1 MSAKRIFDFVV
12 IGSGTGALVTAASLR
27 RCGKT
32 VIRVGAPFPYPERL
46 SGAGWCPESAPVGF
60 DGAPTPG
67 RAVLLRGSL
76 RRLPLSVGERARLL
90 PAIQLGGAGL
100 ALGRARVS
108 SAVAA
113 FVGGGREERTYRDWV
128 RYRFGEPLYDGVF
141 APYARA
147 RFGDP
152 EQVICGV
159 ARVVHGEPIGGGG
172 CRPVPGIYGPASDDL
187 DAVVTGLC
195 AGSVST
201 EAGVLEGQ
209 VVVDL
214 SPEEV
219 LRALVVASGDP
230 PDAALA
236 LDAGRLD
243 ARHGMEVFV
252 TGSLPEG
259 VDEVH
264 VVGTPDAPFFRA
276 VRHPGGEVALHLAT
290 EAGSGTWTEDDGA
303 LARRLVAAA
312 GELGLPGLLAGA
324 GVVRRLPRHHPVWT
338 TGHLTRLRT
347 WTEALV
353 DRGIEPVGRL
363 GLVAP
368 MTAAA
373 VSGYAED
380 RLVHGAS
387 LRDCIRHHV
396 EPPPRDS
403 AARPRL
409 ADFLAR

>member
-1 MSAKRIFDFVV
+1 MSAVRSFDFVV
-12 IGSGTGALVTAASLR
+12 IGSGTGALITAATLR
-27 RCGKT
+27 RCGKS
-32 VIRVGAPFPYPERL
+32 VIRVGAPFPYPDR
-46 SGAGWCPESAPVGF
+46 SPGAGWCPESAPAGF
-60 DGAPTPG
+60 DSAPSPG
-67 RAVLLRGSL
+67 RALLLRGSL
-76 RRLPLSVGERARLL
+76 LRLPLSVGDRARLL
-90 PAIQLGGAGL
+90 PALQLGVAGV
-100 ALGRARVS
+100 ALGRARAT

-159 ARVVHGEPIGGGG
+159 ARVVHGEPTAVGS
-172 CRPVPGIYGPASDDL
+172 RPPLGMYGPAPDDL
-187 DAVVTGLC
+187 DAVVTRIG

-201 EAGVLEGQ
+201 DLGVLEGQ

-219 LRALVVASGDP
+219 LRVLLPAPGGTADP
-230 PDAALA
+230 ALA

-243 ARHGMEVFV
+243 ARHGMEVFLS
-252 TGSLPEG
+252 GMLPEG

-290 EAGSGTWTEDDGA
+290 EAGSGTWTEEDA
-303 LARRLVAAA
+303 SLARRLAAAA
-312 GELGLPGLLAGA
+312 GELGLAGLQPGAAL
-324 GVVRRLPRHHPVWT
+324 VRRLPRHHPVWT

-353 DRGIEPVGRL
+353 DIGIEPVGRV

-368 MTAAA
+368 MSAAA
-373 VSGYAED
+373 VCGYAED
-380 RLVHGAS
+380 RLIHGAS

-403 AARPRL
+403 VQRPRL
-409 ADFLAR
+409 ADFLTR